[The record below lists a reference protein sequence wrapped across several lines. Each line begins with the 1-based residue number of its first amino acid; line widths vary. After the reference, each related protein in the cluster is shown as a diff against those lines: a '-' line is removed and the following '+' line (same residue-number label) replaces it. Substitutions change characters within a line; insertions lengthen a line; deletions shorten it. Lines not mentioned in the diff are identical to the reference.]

1 MIENRLDFHTLTN
14 RTPSS
19 LSPPSSSASRS
30 VNSKKGRKSPVP
42 KLLSEMELKSQ
53 NWGWIDWLWWT
64 AFNGSIGK
72 LLCVLVRLTSEQ
84 NLRFTI
90 ENILQNFYFYSW
102 MPCYWRGQC
111 QSTTTF
117 PFTTSLVLA
126 SISILRQSFYFLCN
140 LLPCASISI
149 LLWHWNLC
157 NSNRRQINGKNSC
170 L

>member
-1 MIENRLDFHTLTN
+1 MIESRLDFHTLTN

-72 LLCVLVRLTSEQ
+72 LLYVLVRLTVRCHLE
-84 NLRFTI
+84 FTFR
-90 ENILQNFYFYSW
+90 N
-102 MPCYWRGQC
+102 
-111 QSTTTF
+111 
-117 PFTTSLVLA
+117 
-126 SISILRQSFYFLCN
+126 
-140 LLPCASISI
+140 
-149 LLWHWNLC
+149 
-157 NSNRRQINGKNSC
+157 
-170 L
+170 

>member
-1 MIENRLDFHTLTN
+1 MVCHDSGVLNVSITAKVKTILSFHYFEKIFNTQNLNNLIQSSSLTSNELFYRDLLSLPTLSLLGCFLILCHYFKKMEPVTMIESRLDLHTLTN

-72 LLCVLVRLTSEQ
+72 LLYV
-84 NLRFTI
+84 
-90 ENILQNFYFYSW
+90 Y
-102 MPCYWRGQC
+102 
-111 QSTTTF
+111 
-117 PFTTSLVLA
+117 
-126 SISILRQSFYFLCN
+126 
-140 LLPCASISI
+140 
-149 LLWHWNLC
+149 
-157 NSNRRQINGKNSC
+157 
-170 L
+170 